1 MRNSN
6 GIQDSFEKLKTSSQQ
21 KNEEQIEPNFM
32 NENRLVVKLRFNQE
46 ELVSWKEVTILV
58 QQKQVDFQA
67 NWCSC

>member
-67 NWCSC
+67 N